1 MRKGLK
7 SRATFEFVNAPY
19 EVVII
24 STLSAFTP
32 RAFALFLRHHI
43 YVHTHART
51 HAHRPP
57 NRPPLSSNR
66 CAFAR
71 AVHSRA
77 TTKVS
82 SAAAEQAVGVGG
94 QREGGRSW
102 WRPSDADDES
112 AVPTRCSE
120 SERSG
125 GAASD
130 GFDAAY
136 DAIKAAVV
144 EHKPDVLLG
153 FSQGASSIALFLA
166 RTQSRD
172 PDLME
177 GLQSVILIGGFLPQD
192 QSWANEIATA
202 PGPVPVRKRSPSRRQ
217 PAVRPPRRIPP
228 SPLSPARP
236 AMEVKRGVDA
246 VAVDP
251 FLLSSVQLCSAV
263 G

>member
-19 EVVII
+19 E
-24 STLSAFTP
+24 
-32 RAFALFLRHHI
+32 
-43 YVHTHART
+43 
-51 HAHRPP
+51 
-57 NRPPLSSNR
+57 
-66 CAFAR
+66 
-71 AVHSRA
+71 
-77 TTKVS
+77 VS

-202 PGPVPVRKRSPSRRQ
+202 PGPVPVRSLHIYGATDER
-217 PAVRPPRRIPP
+217 VT
-228 SPLSPARP
+228 PARAQALVAP
-236 AMEVKRGVDA
+236 FRA
-246 VAVDP
+246 VADKANLDTDEHEHPGAHMVPTTSGLFRD
-251 FLLSSVQLCSAV
+251 FLRGYFDDVIVLKKANQKVV
-263 G
+263 